1 AGRAQLADDQPGDQ
15 EPRQDEEDVDPD
27 VAGLE
32 LRETGVIEEDEAD
45 SDRPQALEL
54 GAELAA
60 RGSRLVRGD
69 AAHEGRLT
77 SGRSPGARQQ
87 GVTVEASVIPCDSSQ
102 RSASIAALQPSAAAV
117 TA

>member
-15 EPRQDEEDVDPD
+15 EPRQDEEDVDSD
-27 VAGLE
+27 VAALE
-32 LRETGVIEEDEAD
+32 LREARVIEEDEAD

-60 RGSRLVRGD
+60 RGSRLVRRD

-77 SGRSPGARQQ
+77 GGRSQ
-87 GVTVEASVIPCDSSQ
+87 GDGHQAVAVEASVIPCDSSQ